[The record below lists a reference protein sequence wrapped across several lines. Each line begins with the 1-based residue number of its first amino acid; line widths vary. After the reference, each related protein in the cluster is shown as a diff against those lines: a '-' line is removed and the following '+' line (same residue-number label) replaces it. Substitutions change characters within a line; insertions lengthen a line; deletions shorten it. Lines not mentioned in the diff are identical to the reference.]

1 MSEWSDQDYDII
13 NESISESVMSESFSR
28 TPKNIALGMLECEK
42 TFEEISEETGL
53 SIDYIAELYELM
65 QYIKSEAEKKENMP
79 SIAPETGEIK
89 E

>member
-1 MSEWSDQDYDII
+1 MSEWSNRDYEII

-65 QYIKSEAEKKENMP
+65 QYIKIEAEKKENMP